1 MTVRPKLA
9 ATFLLAVLW
18 LFPGCGAGD
27 KLPFSAE
34 ADEPGYRSG
43 QQLVKQGR
51 DAEALSAFL
60 KVIEKRGEQS
70 APESHLEAGLIYLR
84 HIKDPLE
91 AIHHFR
97 KYLELQP
104 NAKQAPNVRGLVDT
118 ARREYARTLPAHPME
133 SQLVGLDQ
141 LEQIRQLQREVDDLR
156 AENTALRSLAP
167 APLTRASRASVDS
180 GEAAGLSAAPASRP
194 PSISFSAP
202 PPAPA
207 AAAPAEESVTLL
219 SPAPKPVVAAPPA
232 GRGMTG
238 SIAPGPRS
246 SGPGVS
252 PGKKYTV
259 ARGDT
264 LYSIARKFGLKA
276 EDIAAAN
283 RATIPSL
290 SAPLRTGAEIRIP

>member
-9 ATFLLAVLW
+9 AIFLTAVLW
-18 LFPGCGAGD
+18 LLAGCGGGE

-34 ADEPGYRSG
+34 TDEPGYRSG

-60 KVIEKRGEQS
+60 KVIAKRGEQS

-133 SQLVGLDQ
+133 SQMVGLDQ

-167 APLTRASRASVDS
+167 APLTRASRVTIDAGDSTLSAPPASS
-180 GEAAGLSAAPASRP
+180 RTPAISFSPSQSAAPP
-194 PSISFSAP
+194 
-202 PPAPA
+202 
-207 AAAPAEESVTLL
+207 AAPAGEVTPIM
-219 SPAPKPVVAAPPA
+219 SPPPKPALFAPQSGVRASAPPA
-232 GRGMTG
+232 GRTSAQPATG
-238 SIAPGPRS
+238 
-246 SGPGVS
+246 
-252 PGKKYTV
+252 GKRYTV

-264 LYSIARKFGLKA
+264 LYAIARKFGVKV

-283 RATIPSL
+283 REAIPSVNT
-290 SAPLRTGAEIRIP
+290 PLRTGAELRIP

>member
-1 MTVRPKLA
+1 MTIRPKLA
-9 ATFLLAVLW
+9 AAFLSAVLCLLA
-18 LFPGCGAGD
+18 GCGGGE

-34 ADEPGYRSG
+34 ADEPGYRLG

-51 DAEALSAFL
+51 DAEALTAFL

-104 NAKQAPNVRGLVDT
+104 NARQAPNVRGLVDT

-133 SQLVGLDQ
+133 SQVVGLDQ

-167 APLTRASRASVDS
+167 APLTRASRATIDA
-180 GEAAGLSAAPASRP
+180 GEAAASPVASTPRAPA
-194 PSISFSAP
+194 ISFSAS
-202 PPAPA
+202 PA
-207 AAAPAEESVTLL
+207 ATVPAAPAGDRISIMSPPPKPTLL
-219 SPAPKPVVAAPPA
+219 PAPGTRTGASPPT
-232 GRGMTG
+232 GRASPPSATG
-238 SIAPGPRS
+238 
-246 SGPGVS
+246 
-252 PGKKYTV
+252 GKKYTV

-264 LYSIARKFGLKA
+264 LYAIARKFGVKV

-283 RATIPSL
+283 RETIPNVNT
-290 SAPLRTGAEIRIP
+290 PLRTGAEIRIP

>member
-9 ATFLLAVLW
+9 ASFLSAALWLLA
-18 LFPGCGAGD
+18 GCGGGE

-34 ADEPGYRSG
+34 TDEPGYRSG
-43 QQLVKQGR
+43 QQWVKQGR

-70 APESHLEAGLIYLR
+70 AAESHLEAGLIYLR

-133 SQLVGLDQ
+133 SQMVGLDQ

-167 APLTRASRASVDS
+167 APLTRASRATIDV
-180 GEAAGLSAAPASRP
+180 GETSPSATASTPRP
-194 PSISFSAP
+194 PAISFSP
-202 PPAPA
+202 NQPAATPA
-207 AAAPAEESVTLL
+207 AAAGEGFTLMS
-219 SPAPKPVVAAPPA
+219 SPPKPALFTPQSAGRTNTSPPA
-232 GRGMTG
+232 GRTNSPAATG
-238 SIAPGPRS
+238 R
-246 SGPGVS
+246 
-252 PGKKYTV
+252 KKYTV

-264 LYSIARKFGLKA
+264 LYAIARKFGVK
-276 EDIAAAN
+276 
-283 RATIPSL
+283 
-290 SAPLRTGAEIRIP
+290 

>member
-9 ATFLLAVLW
+9 ATFLLAALW
-18 LFPGCGAGD
+18 LLAGCGAGD

-60 KVIEKRGEQS
+60 RVIEKRGEQS

-133 SQLVGLDQ
+133 SQMVGLDQ

-167 APLTRASRASVDS
+167 APLTRASRTTVDS
-180 GEAAGLSAAPASRP
+180 GDPVALAVPPGSRT
-194 PSISFSAP
+194 PSISFAAP
-202 PPAPA
+202 PTASPAPA
-207 AAAPAEESVTLL
+207 AEETVTLL
-219 SPAPKPVVAAPPA
+219 SPPPKPVVSAPPVVRGGTGAAAPGGRSSTAAGGA
-232 GRGMTG
+232 GR
-238 SIAPGPRS
+238 R
-246 SGPGVS
+246 
-252 PGKKYTV
+252 YTV

-264 LYSIARKFGLKA
+264 LYSIARKFGVKV

-283 RATIPSL
+283 RAAIPSV
-290 SAPLRTGAEIRIP
+290 STPLRTGAEIRIP